1 MSAHAP
7 YPLPWFSLA
16 ERDRRWAA
24 VRAAMAEHGL
34 DVILAPQNTGHS
46 MDYQADARYLTHCG
60 GGGDADIAAVFP
72 LEGEVTAIATSA
84 QPRWTPRVQNWT
96 ADVREARRN
105 YGKVM
110 VERIR
115 ELDLEKGR
123 IGVSGLGKIGGT
135 RSAEGLILHG
145 TWLQIREAFPEAE
158 LVDATA
164 VMALVRD
171 VKSDEEVA
179 CLARAVAII
188 EKGYEAEVAA
198 ARAGAVDWEVWA
210 ATQYGLLRNGS
221 EAPIHCNWISGANV
235 VRTLTRPTFRVLEVG
250 DLIINELE
258 ACWIGYQA
266 QCVQPVF
273 VERADPVHEELIK
286 VQREVFET
294 VLAAIRPG
302 TNLGTLSE
310 LTRETVQRAAPA
322 KGPAAGASTK
332 LTMHGK
338 GAGDDGPIITGAAR
352 DPKQLAYG
360 LKQNMTFVFKPSVL
374 TADGSSI
381 CTWGDTVVV
390 TRDGGRRLG
399 TRPHGLAVSG
409 AGGAAGEDKA
419 TGLGHSFVKEQ
430 MSGSAR

>member
-1 MSAHAP
+1 MSDPRPH
-7 YPLPWFSLA
+7 PLPRFSLS

-24 VRAAMAEHGL
+24 VRAIMAERRV

-72 LEGEVTAIATSA
+72 LDGEVTAIATSA
-84 QPRWTPRVQNWT
+84 QPRWTPAVQDWT
-96 ADVREARRN
+96 TDVREARRN

-110 VERIR
+110 VERLR
-115 ELDLEKGR
+115 ELGLEKCR
-123 IGVSGLGKIGGT
+123 IGISGLGEIGGT

-145 TWLQIREAFPEAE
+145 TWKQIREAFPDADII
-158 LVDATA
+158 DATDILA
-164 VMALVRD
+164 AVRD
-171 VKSDEEVA
+171 VKSDEEVT
-179 CLARAVAII
+179 CLTKAVQII
-188 EKGYEAEVAA
+188 EKGYEAAAAA
-198 ARAGAVDWEVWA
+198 ARAGAIDWEVWA

-221 EAPIHCNWISGANV
+221 EAPIHCNWISGPNV
-235 VRTLTRPTFRVLEVG
+235 IRTLTRPTFRVLQPG

-286 VQREVFET
+286 VQCAVFDE
-294 VLAAIRPG
+294 VLAAIQPG
-302 TNLGTLSE
+302 TNLGE
-310 LTRETVQRAAPA
+310 LAELARKTVERAAPA
-322 KGPAAGASTK
+322 KGPAAGAKAK

-352 DPKQLAYG
+352 DPRQLAYG
-360 LKQNMTFVFKPSVL
+360 LKENMTFVFKPSVL
-374 TADGSSI
+374 TADGTSI

-390 TRDGGRRLG
+390 TADGARRLG

-409 AGGAAGEDKA
+409 GDDGTTKDKDA
-419 TGLGHSFVKEQ
+419 VLRHSFN
-430 MSGSAR
+430 

>member
-1 MSAHAP
+1 MSDPRP
-7 YPLPWFSLA
+7 YPLPRFSRV
-16 ERDRRWAA
+16 ERDRRWSA
-24 VRAAMAEHGL
+24 VRAIMAIRGV

-46 MDYQADARYLTHCG
+46 MDFQADARYLTHCG

-72 LEGEVTAIATSA
+72 MDGEVTAIATSA
-84 QPRWTPRVQNWT
+84 KPRWTPKVQDWT
-96 ADVREARRN
+96 SDVREARRN

-110 VERIR
+110 VERLH
-115 ELDLEKGR
+115 ELGLEKGR
-123 IGVSGLGKIGGT
+123 IGISGLGDIGGT

-145 TWLQIREAFPEAE
+145 TWKQIREAFPDADII
-158 LVDATA
+158 DATDI
-164 VMALVRD
+164 LSSVRD
-171 VKSDEEVA
+171 VKSDEEIA
-179 CLARAVAII
+179 CLTTAVQII

-198 ARAGAVDWEVWA
+198 AHAGATDWEVWA

-221 EAPIHCNWISGANV
+221 EAPIHCNWISGPNV
-235 VRTLTRPTFRVLEVG
+235 IRTLTRPTFRQLEPG

-286 VQREVFET
+286 VQRAVFDEVLE
-294 VLAAIRPG
+294 AIRPG
-302 TNLGTLSE
+302 ASLGELSE
-310 LTRETVQRAAPA
+310 LALKIVERVAPA
-322 KGPAAGASTK
+322 NGPAASATAK

-352 DPKQLAYG
+352 DPRQLSYG
-360 LKQNMTFVFKPSVL
+360 LKENMTFVFKPSVL

-390 TRDGGRRLG
+390 TADGARRLG

-409 AGGAAGEDKA
+409 EQLATSEDKEA
-419 TGLGHSFVKEQ
+419 ILRHDFS
-430 MSGSAR
+430 

>member
-1 MSAHAP
+1 LNNAAP
-7 YPLPWFSLA
+7 YPLPRFSLA

-24 VRAAMAEHGL
+24 VRAEMAAHGV

-46 MDYQADARYLTHCG
+46 MDYQADSRYLTHCG

-84 QPRWTPRVQNWT
+84 KPRWTPDIQDWT

-105 YGKVM
+105 YGLVM

-115 ELDLEKGR
+115 ELGLEKGR
-123 IGVSGLGKIGGT
+123 IGIAGLGEIGGT

-145 TWLQIREAFPEAE
+145 TWLQVREAFPEAE
-158 LVDATA
+158 LIDATGI
-164 VMALVRD
+164 MATVRD
-171 VKSDEEVA
+171 VKSDEEVR
-179 CLARAVAII
+179 CLAHAVAII
-188 EKGYEAEVAA
+188 EKGYEAEVEA

-210 ATQYGLLRNGS
+210 AAQYGLLRNGS
-221 EAPIHCNWISGANV
+221 EAPIHCNWISGPNV
-235 VRTLTRPTFRVLEVG
+235 VRTLTRPTFRILEAG

-286 VQREVFET
+286 VQREVFDT
-294 VLAAIRPG
+294 VLAAIKPG
-302 TNLGTLSE
+302 TNLGSLSE
-310 LTRETVQRAAPA
+310 LTQETVKRAAPA
-322 KGPAAGASTK
+322 RGPAAGAAAK

-352 DPKQLAYG
+352 DPRQLAYR
-360 LKQNMTFVFKPSVL
+360 LKQNMTFVYKPSIL

-390 TRDGGRRLG
+390 THDGARRLG

-409 AGGAAGEDKA
+409 GQTSTAKDMGPS
-419 TGLGHSFVKEQ
+419 LGHSFVKEQ
-430 MSGSAR
+430 MTGSQK

>member
-1 MSAHAP
+1 MSANAP
-7 YPLPWFSLA
+7 YPLPRFSLT

-24 VRAAMAEHGL
+24 VRAAMAAEGI

-46 MDYQADARYLTHCG
+46 MDFQADARYLTHCG

-84 QPRWTPRVQNWT
+84 KPRWMPEIQDWT
-96 ADVREARRN
+96 TDVREARRN

-110 VERIR
+110 VERVR
-115 ELDLEKGR
+115 ELGLEAGR
-123 IGVSGLGKIGGT
+123 IGIPGLGKIGGT

-145 TWLQIREAFPEAE
+145 TWLQIREAFPGAE
-158 LVDATA
+158 IVDATA
-164 VMALVRD
+164 VMASVRD

-179 CLARAVAII
+179 CLTRAVQII
-188 EKGYEAEVAA
+188 EKGYEAEIAA

-221 EAPIHCNWISGANV
+221 EAPIHCNWISGPNV
-235 VRTLTRPTFRVLEVG
+235 VRTLTRPTFRELEAG

-273 VERADPVHEELIK
+273 VERADPVHEELMK
-286 VQREVFET
+286 VQREMFET
-294 VLAAIRPG
+294 VRAAIRPG
-302 TNLGTLSE
+302 TNLGALSE
-310 LTRETVQRAAPA
+310 LTQDAVKRAAPA
-322 KGPAAGASTK
+322 KGPAANAAAK

-338 GAGDDGPIITGAAR
+338 GAGDDGPIITGSAR
-352 DPKQLAYG
+352 DPRQLAYA
-360 LKQNMTFVFKPSVL
+360 LKRNMTFVFKPSVL

-390 TRDGGRRLG
+390 TENGARRLG

-409 AGGAAGEDKA
+409 GAEAMAEDKSPR
-419 TGLGHSFVKEQ
+419 LGHSFVKEQ
-430 MSGSAR
+430 MQGA